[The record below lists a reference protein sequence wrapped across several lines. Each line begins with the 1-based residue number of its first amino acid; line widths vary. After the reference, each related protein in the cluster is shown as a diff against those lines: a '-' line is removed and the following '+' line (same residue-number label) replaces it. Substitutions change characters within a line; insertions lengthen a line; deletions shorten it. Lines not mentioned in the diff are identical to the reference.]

1 MAYRRFNLILNLR
14 ILILILLTVA
24 TGYTIGAGLSWMTS
38 IALLLLDII
47 SVLALIRFLNTTNK
61 QISYFIQAVKND
73 DTTLRFPPETGN
85 KIINELHEALNELN
99 IILQQTKQ
107 ESRIKERYFSEI
119 LQNIATGVMVI
130 NERGFITEVNT
141 AILELLGL
149 QTLTHMSQLS
159 RVDPK
164 FKSEIDQLDNHQ
176 KQVLTLNGKNDKTQ
190 VIARCSVINL
200 KHENIKLIT
209 IQDIRGELERKEI
222 DSWVK
227 LIRVLSHEIMNTL
240 APVTSIAQT
249 LKGIWK
255 EKIKTDASFSK
266 DDDIESTIGGLDV
279 IGERGEALIRFV
291 QSYRILTK
299 APQPKLA
306 PVEINSF
313 SDRIKILISPLKEDF
328 KGEIRYNTQHE
339 EFTFIADEQMVVQVV
354 INLVK
359 NAIEALGSIPDPVI
373 EIACEKANN
382 AIEIS
387 VSDNGDGIP
396 EDILDEIFIPFF
408 TTKENGSGIGL
419 SLSRQIMRLHG
430 GTLKV
435 SSSPETGTRF
445 TMVIP
450 ER

>member
-1 MAYRRFNLILNLR
+1 MAYKRYNRVLFFRVLL
-14 ILILILLTVA
+14 LILLTAA
-24 TGYTIGAGLSWMTS
+24 TGYALGSGMSWMYIAGLTVLV
-38 IALLLLDII
+38 LL
-47 SVLALIRFLNTTNK
+47 SVAGLIGFINTTNK
-61 QISYFIQAVKND
+61 QITYFIQAVKNE

-85 KIINELHEALNELN
+85 KIINELHETLNELN

-119 LQNIATGVMVI
+119 LQNIATGVMVVS
-130 NERGFITEVNT
+130 EKGFITDVNS
-141 AILELLGL
+141 AVLELTGL
-149 QTLTHMSQLS
+149 QTLTHLSQLS
-159 RVDPK
+159 RLDQR
-164 FKSEIDQLDNHQ
+164 FKEDLDKVENGQKKMLTFNRGNEQL
-176 KQVLTLNGKNDKTQ
+176 Q
-190 VIARCSVINL
+190 VIARCSEISL
-200 KHENIKLIT
+200 KHEKIRLIT

-255 EKIKTDASFSK
+255 EKVNTEKSPVDE
-266 DDDIESTIGGLDV
+266 DDIKSTIGGLDV

-291 QSYRILTK
+291 QSYRALTR
-299 APQPKLA
+299 APEPK
-306 PVEINSF
+306 PDVIECHNF
-313 SDRIKILISPLKEDF
+313 SDRLKILISPLKDNF
-328 KGEIRYNTQHE
+328 KGEITFKSPAADFM
-339 EFTFIADEQMVVQVV
+339 FTADEQMMVQVV

-359 NAIEALGSIPDPVI
+359 NAIEALSSVPDP
-373 EIACEKANN
+373 E
-382 AIEIS
+382 IEIS
-387 VSDNGDGIP
+387 CNNTSGSTEIIVSDNGPGIP
-396 EDILDEIFIPFF
+396 SEILDEIFIPFF

-435 SSSPETGTRF
+435 NSTPETGTTF

-450 ER
+450 S